1 MDGIG
6 DGEFDARDLDPDA
19 TLWVRSVDYLAG
31 WRDATQAVEEL
42 GDALT
47 AVGIDPTEIKL
58 RATAAADGSG
68 LVRLELS
75 VAAAREVA
83 MLARA
88 TAARR
93 HGAS

>member
-1 MDGIG
+1 MDGTG
-6 DGEFDARDLDPDA
+6 DGEFDARDLDPDT

-31 WRDATQAVEEL
+31 WRDAIQAVEDL

-58 RATAAADGSG
+58 RAAVAADGSG

-75 VAAAREVA
+75 AAVAHEVA
-83 MLARA
+83 MLARV

-93 HGAS
+93 HDAS

>member
-6 DGEFDARDLDPDA
+6 DDEFDARDLDPDT

-42 GDALT
+42 GDALA
-47 AVGIDPTEIKL
+47 AVGIDPTGIKL
-58 RATAAADGSG
+58 RATAATDGSG

-75 VAAAREVA
+75 AAVAREVA
-83 MLARA
+83 MLTRV

-93 HGAS
+93 HDAS